1 MFSSNV
7 NFFILK
13 EEQKVG
19 IKAIA
24 KGEET
29 QEKISVKVGN
39 QFYEAIVLGA
49 GENLKKKKK
58 KNSPYFI

>member
-24 KGEET
+24 KGEEK

-58 KNSPYFI
+58 NSPYFI

>member
-1 MFSSNV
+1 MFSSIV

-29 QEKISVKVGN
+29 QEKISVKVGT

-49 GENLKKKKK
+49 GENLKKTK

>member
-1 MFSSNV
+1 M
-7 NFFILK
+7 K
-13 EEQKVG
+13 EEHKVG

-24 KGEET
+24 KGEEK

-49 GENLKKKKK
+49 GENLKQKQ